1 MNQMGPGSKWRL
13 VLWIGAALFAS
24 GLFHLGWAVITG
36 ADWSGPVSLRKP
48 ALFGLSAGVTVWS
61 IVWVLSR
68 LVPQRNDRL
77 FALGLSSGL
86 LVEVGLITL
95 QYWRGVPSHFN
106 RTTTVDAT
114 IESIMLGL
122 IVLVTIGIAYL
133 CWRSRRILP
142 ISEAEVVALRAGL
155 WLLLVSCGLGL
166 VITVAGEVN
175 LRNGQPPEVW
185 GRAGVLKY
193 PHGATLHA
201 IQTLPLLAIL
211 LNRLRIR
218 HAANL
223 LRATVAAHVVFL
235 GHALWQTMNGR
246 GRTDVDLIGAVP
258 LIVAGLLLLPVV
270 VAMLGL
276 VGRWMRLACEWATS
290 SRSNSRRSAT

>member
-13 VLWIGAALFAS
+13 VLWIGSALFAS
-24 GLFHLGWAVITG
+24 GLFHLAWASITG

-48 ALFGLSAGVTVWS
+48 ALFGISAGVTVWS
-61 IVWVLSR
+61 IVWVLLR
-68 LVPQRNDRL
+68 LVPHRSDPI

-86 LVEVGLITL
+86 LIEVGLITL

-106 RTTTVDAT
+106 RTTTLDAT

-142 ISEAEVVALRAGL
+142 MSESEAVALRAGL

-166 VITVAGEVN
+166 VITIIGEVN
-175 LRNGQPPEVW
+175 RANGQSPEVW

-201 IQTLPLLAIL
+201 IQTLPLLSAL
-211 LNRLRIR
+211 LNKLRVR
-218 HAANL
+218 QAANL
-223 LRATVAAHVVFL
+223 MRATVAAHVFFL
-235 GHALWQTMNGR
+235 THALWQTFNGR
-246 GRTDVDLIGAVP
+246 ARTEVDLIGAVTL
-258 LIVAGLLLLPVV
+258 LISGLLLLPLFIALLGVV
-270 VAMLGL
+270 L
-276 VGRWMRLACEWATS
+276 RLRHNKHHPFS
-290 SRSNSRRSAT
+290 

>member
-1 MNQMGPGSKWRL
+1 MNQNGPSSRWHL
-13 VLWIGAALFAS
+13 AVWIGAVLFAS
-24 GLFHLGWAVITG
+24 GLFHLAWASLTG

-48 ALFGLSAGVTVWS
+48 ALFGISAGVTVWS

-68 LVPQRNDRL
+68 LVPYRSDPI

-86 LVEVGLITL
+86 LIEVGLITL

-106 RTTTVDAT
+106 RTTTLDAA

-133 CWRSRRILP
+133 CWRSRRTLAM
-142 ISEAEVVALRAGL
+142 SATEALALRAGL
-155 WLLLVSCGLGL
+155 WLLFVSCGLGM
-166 VITVAGEVN
+166 VITIVGEVN
-175 LRNGQPPEVW
+175 LANGQSPEVW

-201 IQTLPLLAIL
+201 IQTLPLLSAL
-211 LNRLRIR
+211 LNTLRVR

-223 LRATVAAHVVFL
+223 MRATVAAHVFFL
-235 GHALWQTMNGR
+235 MHALWQTFNGLA
-246 GRTDVDLIGAVP
+246 RTDVDLIGAVTL
-258 LIVAGLLLLPVV
+258 LISGLLLLPLL
-270 VAMLGL
+270 VAMIGL
-276 VGRWMRLACEWATS
+276 VLRLRHA
-290 SRSNSRRSAT
+290 SRLPLN